1 MALFQQKGDGEVVN
15 SFVLTGETRSAVNYY
30 VKCMNNAQFALKN
43 TNQKRVKSRSNVM
56 CMQKDE
62 HDFSWL
68 LKLWKEA

>member
-43 TNQKRVKSRSNVM
+43 TDQKRVKVGRMLCVCKRMSM
-56 CMQKDE
+56 I
-62 HDFSWL
+62 FPGF
-68 LKLWKEA
+68 